1 MPLIK
6 GKKID
11 GLVAYVDSIGNTA
24 DQRTDDTIGIRHTDL
39 KYFRDW
45 KKVSCNVHLY
55 DLNKDPC
62 EENNICK
69 EYPGIIKKKESV
81 LSKIS
86 ANNKFQ
92 ADSIQSLTSKKEE
105 EKVDE
110 ILKKLGYK

>member
-1 MPLIK
+1 M
-6 GKKID
+6 
-11 GLVAYVDSIGNTA
+11 
-24 DQRTDDTIGIRHTDL
+24 DL
-39 KYFRDW
+39 KYFRDR

-55 DLNKDPC
+55 DLNKDPR

-69 EYPGIIKKKESV
+69 EHPDTVKKQEDI

-92 ADSIQSLTSKKEE
+92 AESIQSLTDKKEE